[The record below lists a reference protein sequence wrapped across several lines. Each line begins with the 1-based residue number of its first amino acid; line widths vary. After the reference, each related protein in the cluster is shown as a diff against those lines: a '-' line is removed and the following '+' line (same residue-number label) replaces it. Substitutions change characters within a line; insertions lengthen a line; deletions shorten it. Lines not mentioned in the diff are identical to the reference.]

1 MFQAGAGVQAGAAAA
16 AKVGTLHQMGPGN
29 EVSRKCNGE
38 NRPGFI
44 AEFSDSQVGKMLV
57 RFEPGGICVRPCA
70 RAALYSETISSTTA
84 WRASPSLSPSSTWAA
99 GAGAATCGIDRSWL
113 RRTTI

>member
-1 MFQAGAGVQAGAAAA
+1 MFQAGANVQGALLPLP
-16 AKVGTLHQMGPGN
+16 KQGRSSKGPGN

-57 RFEPGGICVRPCA
+57 RFEPGGIRRQALCA
-70 RAALYSETISSTTA
+70 SRVIQRNHFVHYGVQGVALAIA
-84 WRASPSLSPSSTWAA
+84 VINMGGRR
-99 GAGAATCGIDRSWL
+99 RSRDLWD
-113 RRTTI
+113 

>member
-16 AKVGTLHQMGPGN
+16 AKVGTLHQRGPGN

-57 RFEPGGICVRPCA
+57 RFEPGGIRRQALCA
-70 RAALYSETISSTTA
+70 SRVIQRNHFVHYGVQGVALAIA
-84 WRASPSLSPSSTWAA
+84 VINMGGRR
-99 GAGAATCGIDRSWL
+99 RSRDLWD
-113 RRTTI
+113 